1 MKGFLDKTWAKAA
14 AFVLTLVFGVLT
26 VLGGV
31 GVGILISYDVFL
43 DGGDFMRQ
51 TMYEG
56 SCVRSIDTADSFLR
70 GTLAN
75 AGVLVSDG
83 TYDYDTV
90 ENGDITEE
98 EQAQVISDLPRVFAE
113 EFSRDAADCH
123 LTVTVRGNGEVV
135 GTFENFELTDGDK
148 PLYTTQETFTY
159 ALNTG
164 NTAMVTIA
172 ADLLRSENAPS
183 YSYLLCQW
191 LLEHTGLT
199 IFLTALF
206 ALLALFFFCFLMASA
221 GHWAGHEGIHLTWLD
236 KIPADVWL
244 IVLLCTF
251 FIGWEAFYYGW
262 GRVFFCAALVPL
274 VLLFLCAF
282 AAQCKAGTVLRSA
295 LIARIARFLWRIVRS
310 LFLGLWRIAKSL
322 PLIWKTALAGLVLAF
337 VEFFLFEQSRSASE
351 STVIF
356 LLLKLVELL
365 AILYIALNLRMLQ
378 KGGEKLAFAVLG
390 ANGLSTLILWW
401 LAIHQTQSYAPDAQT
416 AALAQ
421 LGQLAAFAARWLP
434 LGTAWLL
441 VLAGTLFCISLV
453 RSALQAVH
461 YTVWRTDTQL
471 GSRGGWL
478 SRFEFRVRSSEI
490 SYADVRVSPIA
501 RLMKR
506 WPVFVVAGSCRP
518 ELPLF
523 VYRSGQEEL
532 FRELL
537 PEFRMPPDTRHDLTH
552 RSAVFFAPAGIPFGL
567 CLLLVLVSRSVLPAL
582 TGTLLIPTAVFAVF
596 LAGGLMG
603 WLKEGIWLR
612 EGRFTL
618 RRQKGVYLHCICV
631 FHPDVCLRTFQTPW
645 AARYQRMT
653 LTLALP
659 GQVRLKV
666 RSIPVRDA
674 APCLNALEQET

>member
-1 MKGFLDKTWAKAA
+1 MNREKHFHPLAA
-14 AFVLTLVFGVLT
+14 L
-26 VLGGV
+26 
-31 GVGILISYDVFL
+31 
-43 DGGDFMRQ
+43 
-51 TMYEG
+51 
-56 SCVRSIDTADSFLR
+56 
-70 GTLAN
+70 
-75 AGVLVSDG
+75 
-83 TYDYDTV
+83 
-90 ENGDITEE
+90 
-98 EQAQVISDLPRVFAE
+98 
-113 EFSRDAADCH
+113 H
-123 LTVTVRGNGEVV
+123 
-135 GTFENFELTDGDK
+135 
-148 PLYTTQETFTY
+148 
-159 ALNTG
+159 
-164 NTAMVTIA
+164 
-172 ADLLRSENAPS
+172 LLRKTLLV
-183 YSYLLCQW
+183 YLLPLVQVLFDRNW
-191 LLEHTGLT
+191 D
-199 IFLTALF
+199 AL
-206 ALLALFFFCFLMASA
+206 
-221 GHWAGHEGIHLTWLD
+221 
-236 KIPADVWL
+236 
-244 IVLLCTF
+244 
-251 FIGWEAFYYGW
+251 
-262 GRVFFCAALVPL
+262 RAALRQDL
-274 VLLFLCAF
+274 VLLFFISAVCWAVYYGGRWQVD
-282 AAQCKAGTVLRSA
+282 AEGTVHVSWRLGVRLDRALRAEGLAA
-295 LIARIARFLWRIVRS
+295 LMLEQPPLYRLTGACRVVLYPVGQTKTITLYLTRQQAEELADVLLPVTDPLWH
-310 LFLGLWRIAKSL
+310 A
-322 PLIWKTALAGLVLAF
+322 P
-337 VEFFLFEQSRSASE
+337 
-351 STVIF
+351 
-356 LLLKLVELL
+356 
-365 AILYIALNLRMLQ
+365 
-378 KGGEKLAFAVLG
+378 KGGEKLAFTVLG

-631 FHPDVCLRTFQTPW
+631 FHPDVCLRTFQSPW

-674 APCLNALEQET
+674 APCLNALEQKT